1 MAMQVGIF
9 FGGKLRY
16 QEFHFKQSDEISK
29 LSIVYNLFLL
39 CYKLFHCLLGV
50 SSLILYNFYVVL
62 II

>member
-9 FGGKLRY
+9 LEAIKLRY

-50 SSLILYNFYVVL
+50 SSLILYNFML
-62 II
+62 F